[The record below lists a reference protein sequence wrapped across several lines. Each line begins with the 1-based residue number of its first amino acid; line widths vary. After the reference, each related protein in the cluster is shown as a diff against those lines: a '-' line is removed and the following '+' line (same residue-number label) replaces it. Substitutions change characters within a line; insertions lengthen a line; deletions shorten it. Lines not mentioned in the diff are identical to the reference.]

1 MNAPDARIQS
11 VSIPSHAQRTSP
23 TPHTV
28 YNISIA
34 TPTHSYAVPHR
45 YSSFVALSSSLTTEI
60 GSQPPGQLPSKRSF
74 AWSLPFLSSGT
85 LSEPQLL
92 ERRSG
97 LERWLRGLVASK
109 DPRWSGARAL
119 REFLA
124 APASDQKQGFTS
136 VSWLVE
142 QGELSVLARSSRA
155 SFAKRDA
162 MILQSRAEA
171 HAVNMEGKKGLVEL
185 VKRLSGLTVGLE
197 QLAKGGM
204 PSGELHRRNEMVGQL
219 QDEAEML
226 GKMASGAPRVGS
238 GQRNGQPVA
247 ETTSAERNALL
258 SSKAPSRVLGASTPT
273 PKGETTET
281 RPLDNAG
288 LLSLQQ
294 TYVAEQDS
302 KLDALTAALR
312 RQRAL
317 GEMINQEL
325 AVHEELLDD
334 LDRGTD
340 RVTGRMKEADRM
352 MRKL

>member
-1 MNAPDARIQS
+1 M
-11 VSIPSHAQRTSP
+11 
-23 TPHTV
+23 
-28 YNISIA
+28 
-34 TPTHSYAVPHR
+34 
-45 YSSFVALSSSLTTEI
+45 
-60 GSQPPGQLPSKRSF
+60 
-74 AWSLPFLSSGT
+74 
-85 LSEPQLL
+85 
-92 ERRSG
+92 
-97 LERWLRGLVASK
+97 
-109 DPRWSGARAL
+109 
-119 REFLA
+119 
-124 APASDQKQGFTS
+124 
-136 VSWLVE
+136 E
-142 QGELSVLARSSRA
+142 QGELSVLARSLRA
-155 SFAKRDA
+155 NFAKRDA

-171 HAVNMEGKKGLVEL
+171 HVANMEGKKGLVEL
-185 VKRLSGLTVGLE
+185 VKRLSALTVGLE
-197 QLAKGGM
+197 QLAKAGM
-204 PSGELHRRNEMVGQL
+204 PAGELHRRNEMVGQL

-226 GKMASGAPRVGS
+226 GKTANEAPRVGS
-238 GQRNGQPVA
+238 GQKDGKRFA
-247 ETTSAERNALL
+247 ETPSAERNALL
-258 SSKAPSRVLGASTPT
+258 SSSSTTKTPSRVLGASA

-340 RVTGRMKEADRM
+340 RVTGRMKEADKM